1 MAICDAKNK
10 NVDKPEDQA
19 GRFVF
24 PVIISAVSVLVFF
37 PNLSNRYLWQDEAEN
52 ALVSKTILTYGFPK
66 GCDGKN
72 FFSQEGTVSYGKN
85 YLWALD
91 PWIPFYLVAA
101 SFKLFDISTFAAR
114 LPFTIFGAAT
124 VLLTFFFT
132 RLLTGNTLTAKLAAV
147 LMLLSVPFILL
158 SRQSRYYSLIAFLSL
173 LSLYGYLMVLEKRKL
188 GSIVFVISSILIFH
202 SNHLFCATLLTT
214 VCIHCWFFHTKR
226 FKKVLVLSFAVA
238 AVNLP
243 WAVFISGT
251 RYTKRFLIRLFDAN
265 FFMYLKQYI
274 HHIHFYIFPAYLL
287 LIPLVRFCLLRAK
300 AGRAKTQRPCNVIT
314 YDKLTL
320 LVIFVVITVL
330 ALSVASTEPHF
341 RYLAQLIPV
350 FSIITAVIIISVIRK
365 RFKTYITI
373 FFAALAVLF
382 IVDYQYQTRH
392 PGANL
397 IKYLNPLDYLYEI
410 THDYDGPIEG
420 IVKYL
425 KENGTEDNIV
435 AMTYGDLPIKF
446 YTNMRVVGGWTGEN
460 LTPAKNA
467 DWVIIRKY
475 ALDITDIKAAKF
487 ILENVPLEKY
497 EKITLDYPDVK
508 WASIPSP
515 SRHLFRTVE
524 NEDRV
529 VIYRKK

>member
-10 NVDKPEDQA
+10 NVDNTRGRA
-19 GRFVF
+19 SRFVF
-24 PVIISAVSVLVFF
+24 PVIILAVSILIFF

-66 GCDGKN
+66 GYDGRN
-72 FFSQEGTVSYGKN
+72 FFSQEGAVSYGKN

-91 PWIPFYLVAA
+91 PWLPFYLVAA
-101 SFKLFDISTFAAR
+101 SFKLFGINTFAAR
-114 LPFTIFGAAT
+114 LPFTIFGVAT

-132 RLLTGNTLTAKLAAV
+132 RLLTGNTLLAKLATV

-158 SRQSRYYSLIAFLSL
+158 SRQSRYYSLVAFLSL

-214 VCIHCWFFHTKR
+214 VCVHCWFFYTKR
-226 FKKVLVLSFAVA
+226 FKKVIVLSFAA
-238 AVNLP
+238 AAINLP
-243 WAVFISGT
+243 WLVFISGT
-251 RYTKRFLIRLFDAN
+251 RYTKRFPIRLFDAD
-265 FFMYLKQYI
+265 FFIYLKQFI

-287 LIPLVRFCLLRAK
+287 LIPLVRFFLLRAK
-300 AGRAKTQRPCNVIT
+300 AGKAKTQIPGNVIT

-330 ALSVASTEPHF
+330 AISVASTEPHF
-341 RYLAQLIPV
+341 RYLTQLIPV
-350 FSIITAVIIISVIRK
+350 FSIITTAIIISAIKK

-373 FFAALAVLF
+373 LFTILAFFFV
-382 IVDYQYQTRH
+382 VDYQYQTRH

-425 KENGTEDNIV
+425 NENGTEDDIV

-446 YTNMRVVGGWTGEN
+446 YTNMRVVGGWTGED

-475 ALDITDIKAAKF
+475 VLDVTDIKVAKF
-487 ILENVPLEKY
+487 ILENVPLETY
-497 EKITLDYPDVK
+497 EKIILDYPDIK
-508 WASIPSP
+508 WENIPSP
-515 SRHLFRTVE
+515 PNHFFRTAQ